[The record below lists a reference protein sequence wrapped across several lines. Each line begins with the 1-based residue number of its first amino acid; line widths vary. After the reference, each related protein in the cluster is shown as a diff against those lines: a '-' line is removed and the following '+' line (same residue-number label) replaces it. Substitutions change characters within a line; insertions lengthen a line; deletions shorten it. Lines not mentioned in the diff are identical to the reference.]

1 MAKSRVIMTENEQK
15 QVMLNILS
23 FFADFCEDNGLNY
36 FLDAGTLLGAVRH
49 KGYIPWD
56 DDIDVNMPRKD
67 YDRFVQIVR
76 NNNGYIRKNMRVEFP
91 EETIYPFL
99 KISDDRTIL
108 VEFPHKNPM
117 EVGVYIDVFPKDGIK
132 DDSITSLILCKISEM
147 LGLLLWFNKFSIF
160 AWKNHGGIIKKT
172 IARVGRI
179 LIYDPNFPVRLQNR
193 LIQFNAKKNPIE
205 KCKFVT
211 TLTNGEF
218 HKKAPKECF
227 AGYKMMDFEK
237 KKFRVP
243 IGYDTYLRC
252 LYPGDYMELP
262 PENKRIKHD
271 TIIYWKS
278 EAHRELFM
286 EESKTI

>member
-1 MAKSRVIMTENEQK
+1 MTQQEQK
-15 QVMLNILS
+15 EVMLNILNT
-23 FFADFCEDNGLNY
+23 FARFCEQNGLSY

-67 YDRFVQIVR
+67 YDQFIQIVK
-76 NNNGYIRKNMRVEFP
+76 NKNGYIYNNLKVEFP
-91 EETIYPFL
+91 EDTIYPFL

-108 VEFPHKNPM
+108 VEFPDKNPM
-117 EVGVYIDVFPKDGIK
+117 EVGVYIDVFSKDGILN
-132 DDSITSLILCKISEM
+132 DSLRQRILCKISE
-147 LGLLLWFNKFSIF
+147 LYGLFLWFNKFSIY
-160 AWKNHGGIIKKT
+160 AWKNKGGPLKKC
-172 IARVGRI
+172 IALLGRI
-179 LIYDPNFPVRLQNR
+179 LIKDPNLPLRLQNK
-193 LIQFNAKKNPIE
+193 LIQKNLKRHPLDQCE
-205 KCKFVT
+205 YVT

-227 AGYKMMDFEK
+227 DDYEMMEFEG

-243 IGYDTYLRC
+243 IGYDIYLRC
-252 LYPGDYMELP
+252 LYPGDYMQLP

-278 EAHRELFM
+278 KEDKQMFFEELKH
-286 EESKTI
+286 ENDAI